1 MRWVRRL
8 TVLPIVAIASSAV
21 AQDQAAQEDWR
32 LHRDDR
38 QRVVA
43 AFLPTTAGLSILV
56 RCQRGA
62 LTAFVAGL
70 PEDKSET
77 RTIGLAMGDDDIHD
91 ATWTSG
97 SDGTSA
103 FSDLP
108 APFARSLR
116 EGGQVQLRVPNAATG
131 GRSVRYVL
139 DLPPSTAAIDQTLTA
154 CDRPLVD
161 PRDAELDAV
170 GENGLPTEIT
180 WERPPR
186 PTFPN
191 SRYARGFAVLSCIAN
206 EEGRARDC
214 VIETEHPHD
223 GGFGE
228 ASIDSMK
235 TARLSNRLNPDAPIP
250 PSRFTFRTLYTMSG
264 YETDEDRQR
273 VRESNRA
280 RREAREGS

>member
-1 MRWVRRL
+1 MRWLRRM
-8 TVLPIVAIASSAV
+8 TVLPILAIAGSAL
-21 AQDQAAQEDWR
+21 AQDQEDWQF
-32 LHRDDR
+32 HRDDR
-38 QRVVA
+38 EKVVA
-43 AFLPTTAGLSILV
+43 AFLPTTTGLAILV

-77 RTIGLAMGDDDIHD
+77 RTIGLAVGDEELRD

-97 SDGTSA
+97 SEGTSA

-116 EGGQVQLRVPNAATG
+116 EGGQVQMRVPGAAED
-131 GRSVRYVL
+131 GRAVRYVL
-139 DLPPSTAAIDQTLTA
+139 DLPPSTEAIDQTLTA

-170 GENGLPTEIT
+170 GENGLPTDLV
-180 WERPPR
+180 WDERPR
-186 PTFPN
+186 SRFPN
-191 SRYARGFAVLSCIAN
+191 TRYARGLAVLSCIAA
-206 EEGRARDC
+206 EDGRARDC

-223 GGFGE
+223 GRFGQAALE
-228 ASIDSMK
+228 SMK
-235 TARLSNRLNPDAPIP
+235 TARLKNRLNPDAPIP
-250 PSRFTFRTLYTMSG
+250 PSRFVFRTVYTTSG

-273 VRESNRA
+273 IRESNRQ
-280 RREAREGS
+280 RREARDDN